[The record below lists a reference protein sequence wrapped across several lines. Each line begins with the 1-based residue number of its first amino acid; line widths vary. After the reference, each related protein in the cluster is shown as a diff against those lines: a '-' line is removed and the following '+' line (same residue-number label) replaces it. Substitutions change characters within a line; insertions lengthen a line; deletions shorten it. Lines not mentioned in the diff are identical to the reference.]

1 MRRPS
6 ITRRDRTGRPTLARD
21 VAGQKMAE
29 RGRDVAGQG
38 VAAQGVAGQGV
49 AERGPTGRSTAGR
62 GADGSAVTGRGA
74 GGAGQNVARTE
85 ATARGVAL
93 IAARACL
100 GTAMII
106 LPALSLP
113 GRYQA
118 LTVAGLLLVAA
129 SLARPLARW
138 PWIGTL
144 AAVAAAAVSALGHPG
159 TALLAG
165 EGLLILGY
173 LLLADAPA
181 AMPGRVAARWLR
193 LQAPA
198 AAWAVLAS
206 VAVLAGL
213 SVGVRT
219 SVWLVVAGAGAAV
232 AATLIAL
239 PRRSRQPREPR

>member
-1 MRRPS
+1 MRMPS

-21 VAGQKMAE
+21 VAGQRMAE
-29 RGRDVAGQG
+29 RGRDGAGR
-38 VAAQGVAGQGV
+38 GVAGQG
-49 AERGPTGRSTAGR
+49 PTGRSAAGR
-62 GADGSAVTGRGA
+62 GAAGRGAVGSAVAGRGVD
-74 GGAGQNVARTE
+74 GAGQNVARTE
-85 ATARGVAL
+85 ATARDVAL

-144 AAVAAAAVSALGHPG
+144 AAVAAVAVSALAHPG

-206 VAVLAGL
+206 AAVLAGL
-213 SVGVRT
+213 SVRVRT